1 MVMVMVIPIIPK
13 QAITTYMMIF
23 MVGDFF
29 SAATTGTGTGTTGT
43 TATIILVDGTV
54 VRKGKLWTGKS
65 NFATEFTEI
74 MYWNY
79 VYRNERVVNN
89 VAKEQPSKKFPSCD
103 KEDTIDRDPVL
114 SQGNNE
120 GREKGCVKYQIL
132 CDEPMRGKALDW
144 EVKRRREKALDWEVM
159 MSIDDIVM
167 EFAIEFTEIMYWN
180 YVYRNEKVANNVA
193 RNNRTVVAV
202 LPVVL
207 VPVVIVEKKS
217 LTVKIII

>member
-89 VAKEQPSKKFPSCD
+89 VAKEQPSKKIPSCD

-114 SQGNNE
+114 SPLDWE
-120 GREKGCVKYQIL
+120 VKRR
-132 CDEPMRGKALDW
+132 RGKALDW
-144 EVKRRREKALDWEVM
+144 EVKRRREKALDWEVI

-167 EFAIEFTEIMYWN
+167 EFAIKFMEIILSLAQTKAE
-180 YVYRNEKVANNVA
+180 VETLG
-193 RNNRTVVAV
+193 TVVAV